1 MEAAFRP
8 TVLESVRCLECGEV
22 YAKPLEG
29 GTIQMN
35 PGCPICSYVG
45 WIPVSVPEEARHRSG
60 GGLRPPR
67 LVRAR

>member
-8 TVLESVRCLECGEV
+8 TVLESVRCLECGEI
-22 YAKPLEG
+22 YAKPLDG

-45 WIPVSVPEEARHRSG
+45 WIPLTVPAAAPRRSG
-60 GGLRPPR
+60 GGLRQPR